1 MKRWSSLTAH
11 QLAVLERVG
20 DPDDQVTARD
30 SALATTVYALRNR
43 GLVVTPRVDGCWR
56 AEITEAGRF
65 YLKHGYHPERP
76 DVPGEATA
84 SSKRRA
90 SRPASEKKRS
100 TAPQITAETLLKLL
114 EEEDGLVRIDDP
126 DDQTRAA
133 LRRAIAAVKRENRVP
148 TGMHLRHH
156 GRDQGDLVIE
166 LVQGEH
172 PDAKYWEPRPQL
184 TTPEAD
190 PLHSAVAKLSRDPA
204 RLRVSKD
211 SRDRALRLLHILA
224 TEWERRG
231 HTVAVEADQPG
242 LTFTSGTSRF
252 VLEVSEESDLVEAPH
267 LDELEQK
274 PTYSWQRVPVRSRY
288 VSSGRLVLE
297 LPHSWDYNGRRRRWA
312 DRTRWSLE
320 DKLGDIIKELEGRVR
335 LDEERRIAEEREKAA
350 RRVQWEEA
358 MAEARFRFAEDV
370 RTAVLN
376 EQMEA
381 WETAAEVRAYCQAA
395 EAALPET
402 PDSEV
407 VEWLRWMRN
416 YADRI
421 DPVIRG
427 VQAPKLREPSAH
439 ELRPYL
445 DRWSPYGPDSSY

>member
-1 MKRWSSLTAH
+1 MKRWAQLTDH
-11 QLAVLERVG
+11 QLTVLQRVG
-20 DPDDQVTARD
+20 DPDDQVTAHD

-43 GLVVTPRVDGCWR
+43 GLVVTPRVDGRWR

-65 YLKHGYHPERP
+65 YLEHGHHPERP
-76 DVPGEATA
+76 DVAGRTRTTG
-84 SSKRRA
+84 KRRT
-90 SRPASEKKRS
+90 SKPASQKKRPS
-100 TAPQITAETLLKLL
+100 APQITAETLLKLL
-114 EEEDGLVRIDDP
+114 AEQDGHVQIGDP
-126 DDQTRAA
+126 DDKTRAA
-133 LRRAIAAVKRENRVP
+133 WRRAITAVKRRNLVP
-148 TGMHLRHH
+148 AGMHLRHH
-156 GRDQGDLVIE
+156 GRDEGDLVIE

-184 TTPEAD
+184 TAPEAD
-190 PLHSAVAKLSRDPA
+190 PLHPAVAKLGRDPA

-211 SRDRALRLLHILA
+211 SRDRALRLFHILA

-231 HTVAVEADQPG
+231 HAVAFEADQPG

-274 PTYSWQRVPVRSRY
+274 PTYSWQRVPIRQRY

-320 DKLGDIIKELEGRVR
+320 DRLGDIIKELEGRVR
-335 LDEERRIAEEREKAA
+335 FDEERRIAEEREKRA
-350 RRVQWEEA
+350 RQYQWEDA
-358 MAEARFRFAEDV
+358 MAEARFRFAEDA
-370 RTAVLN
+370 RIAALN
-376 EQMEA
+376 EQMQA
-381 WETAAEVRAYCQAA
+381 WETAAKVRAYCQAA

-402 PDSEV
+402 PDSDV
-407 VEWLRWMRN
+407 VEWLQWMRD

-427 VQAPKLREPSAH
+427 VQAPKLHAPSAH

>member
-1 MKRWSSLTAH
+1 MKRWTQLTDH
-11 QLAVLERVG
+11 QLAVLQRVG

-43 GLVVTPRVDGCWR
+43 GLVVTPRVDGRWR
-56 AEITEAGRF
+56 AEITVAGRF
-65 YLKHGYHPERP
+65 YLEHGYHPERP
-76 DVPGEATA
+76 DVPGQAGTL
-84 SSKRRA
+84 SRRR
-90 SRPASEKKRS
+90 SPRPASEKKRS
-100 TAPQITAETLLKLL
+100 ARQITVETLLQLL
-114 EEEDGLVRIDDP
+114 EEQDGSVRVEDP
-126 DDQTRAA
+126 DSETRAA
-133 LRRAIAAVKRENRVP
+133 WRRAIAAVKRQNLVP
-148 TGMHLRHH
+148 AGMHLRHH
-156 GRDQGDLVIE
+156 GRDEGDLVIE

-184 TTPEAD
+184 AAPEAD
-190 PLHSAVAKLSRDPA
+190 PPHPAVAKLSRDPA
-204 RLRVSKD
+204 PLRVSKD
-211 SRDRALRLLHILA
+211 SRERALRLLHILA
-224 TEWERRG
+224 TEWERSG
-231 HTVAVEADQPG
+231 HAVAVEADQPG

-267 LDELEQK
+267 LEELERK

-320 DKLGDIIKELEGRVR
+320 DKLGDVLKELEGRVR
-335 LDEERRIAEEREKAA
+335 LDEERRIAAEREKAA

-370 RTAVLN
+370 RIAALN
-376 EQMEA
+376 EQMQA
-381 WETAAEVRAYCQAA
+381 WETAAKVRAYCQAA
-395 EAALPET
+395 EAALVES
-402 PDSEV
+402 PDSDV

-421 DPVIRG
+421 DPAVCG
-427 VQAPKLREPSAH
+427 VQAPQLREPSAH

>member
-1 MKRWSSLTAH
+1 VKRWSLLADH
-11 QLAVLERVG
+11 QLAVLQRVG
-20 DPDDQVTARD
+20 DPDDLVTARD

-43 GLVVTPRVDGCWR
+43 GLVVTPRVDGRWR

-65 YLKHGYHPERP
+65 YLEHGYHPERP
-76 DVPGEATA
+76 DAPGQPAADVKRHPSRTA
-84 SSKRRA
+84 LQ
-90 SRPASEKKRS
+90 KKRS
-100 TAPQITAETLLKLL
+100 AVPQITAETLLQLL
-114 EEEDGLVRIDDP
+114 AEQDGSVRVEDP
-126 DDQTRAA
+126 DSQTRAA
-133 LRRAIAAVKRENRVP
+133 WRRAITAVKRRNLVP
-148 TGMHLRHH
+148 SGMHLRHH
-156 GRDQGDLVIE
+156 GRDEGDLVIQ
-166 LVQGEH
+166 LVQGDH

-184 TTPEAD
+184 TAPAAD

-211 SRDRALRLLHILA
+211 SRERALRLLHVLA
-224 TEWERRG
+224 TEWVRRDYA
-231 HTVAVEADQPG
+231 VAVEADQPG

-267 LDELEQK
+267 LDKLEQK
-274 PTYSWQRVPVRSRY
+274 PTYSWQRVPIRQRY
-288 VSSGRLVLE
+288 VPSGRLVLE

-335 LDEERRIAEEREKAA
+335 FDEERRTAEKREKAA

-358 MAEARFRFAEDV
+358 MTEARFRFAEDA
-370 RTAVLN
+370 RIAALN
-376 EQMEA
+376 EQLQA
-381 WETAAEVRAYCQAA
+381 WETATKVRAYCQAA

-402 PDSEV
+402 PDRAV
-407 VEWLRWMRN
+407 VEWLQWMRD
-416 YADRI
+416 YADQI

-427 VQAPKLREPSAH
+427 VQAPQLRGPSAH

>member
-1 MKRWSSLTAH
+1 MKRWAQLTDH
-11 QLAVLERVG
+11 QLAVLQRVG
-20 DPDDQVTARD
+20 DPADQVTARD

-43 GLVVTPRVDGCWR
+43 GLVVTPRIDGRWR

-65 YLKHGYHPERP
+65 YLEHGYHPERP
-76 DVPGEATA
+76 DVPGETTAT
-84 SSKRRA
+84 SKRRA
-90 SRPASEKKRS
+90 SWPASEKKRS
-100 TAPQITAETLLKLL
+100 AAPQITAETLLKLL
-114 EEEDGLVRIDDP
+114 EENGGLARIDDP

-133 LRRAIAAVKRENRVP
+133 WHRAITAVKRQDLVP

-156 GRDQGDLVIE
+156 GRDEGDLAIE
-166 LVQGEH
+166 LVQGAH
-172 PDAKYWEPRPQL
+172 PDAKYWEPRQQL
-184 TTPEAD
+184 TAPEAN
-190 PLHSAVAKLSRDPA
+190 PPHPAVAKLSRDPA

-274 PTYSWQRVPVRSRY
+274 PTYSWQRVPIRQRHVP
-288 VSSGRLVLE
+288 SGRLVLE

-320 DKLGDIIKELEGRVR
+320 DKLGDVIKELEGRVR
-335 LDEERRIAEEREKAA
+335 FDEERRIAEQREKAA
-350 RRVQWEEA
+350 RRLQWEEA
-358 MAEARFRFAEDV
+358 MTEARFRFVEDA
-370 RTAVLN
+370 RIAALN
-376 EQMEA
+376 EQLQA
-381 WETAAEVRAYCQAA
+381 WETATKVRAYCQAA
-395 EAALPET
+395 EAVLPES
-402 PDSEV
+402 PDSDV

-427 VQAPKLREPSAH
+427 VQAPKLREPSAY